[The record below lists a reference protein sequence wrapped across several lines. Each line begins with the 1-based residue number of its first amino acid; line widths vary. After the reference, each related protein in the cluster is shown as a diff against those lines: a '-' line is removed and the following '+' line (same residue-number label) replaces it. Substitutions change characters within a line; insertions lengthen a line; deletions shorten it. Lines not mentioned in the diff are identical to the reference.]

1 MKHVF
6 PKDTVIQNLI
16 DAEWRRQK
24 SEISLIASENY
35 TSPEIMAATGSILTN
50 KYAEGIPGKRY
61 YGGCEFVDQIEQC
74 AIDRAKELFGVDH
87 ANVQPHSGSSANM
100 AAYMALLKPG
110 QTILGMSLAA
120 GGHLTHGHGVNFSGS
135 LYKAVQYGVDQ
146 QTGLIDYDEVER
158 IAKESK
164 PQLIIAGASAY
175 ARVIDFARFKAIA
188 ESVGALLMVDMAHIA
203 GLIAA
208 KIHPSPAPYADCI
221 TSTTHKTLRG
231 PRGGIVLSQ
240 KQYQTALDKALM
252 PGMQGG
258 PLMHVIAAKAICFF
272 DALQEEFVSY
282 QKAVVAHAQLF
293 ARLLAERGYT
303 IVTGGTDTHLF
314 IVDLRNKGITGL
326 YAEQVL
332 QDAGIIISRSC
343 IPGDPQKP
351 WITSGIRIG
360 TPAITTRG
368 MQHDAIAEI
377 VDAIDRALLQSS
389 DSTALAA
396 IRTRMKELAAAY
408 PIPE

>member
-1 MKHVF
+1 MKHFF

-16 DAEWRRQK
+16 DAEWRRQQ

-35 TSPEIMAATGSILTN
+35 TSHEILAATGSILTN

-61 YGGCEFVDQIEQC
+61 YGGCEFVDQVEQL

-100 AAYMALLKPG
+100 AAYMTLLKPG

-120 GGHLTHGHGVNFSGS
+120 GGHLTHGHNVNFSGS
-135 LYKAVQYGVDQ
+135 LYKAVQYGVDP

-164 PQLIIAGASAY
+164 PNLIVAGASAY

-188 ESVGALLMVDMAHIA
+188 ESVGATLMVDMAHIA

-208 KIHPSPAPYADCI
+208 GIHPSPAPYADCI

-272 DALQEEFVSY
+272 DALQEPFVEY
-282 QKAVVAHAQLF
+282 QKSVVTNAQLF
-293 ARLLAERGYT
+293 ARLLIERGYS

-314 IVDLRNKGITGL
+314 IVDLRGKGITGL
-326 YAEQVL
+326 QAEQAL
-332 QDAGIIISRSC
+332 QEAGIIVSRSC

-368 MQHDAIAEI
+368 MQQDAITEI
-377 VDAIDRALLQSS
+377 VESIDRALSQSA
-389 DSTALAA
+389 DSTALAT
-396 IRTRMKELAAAY
+396 IRTRMKELAIEH

>member
-1 MKHVF
+1 MKHFF

-16 DAEWRRQK
+16 DAEWRRQQ

-35 TSPEIMAATGSILTN
+35 TSREILAATGSILTN

-61 YGGCEFVDQIEQC
+61 YGGCEFVDQVEQL

-100 AAYMALLKPG
+100 AAYMTLLKPG

-120 GGHLTHGHGVNFSGS
+120 GGHLTHGHSVNFSGS
-135 LYKAVQYGVDQ
+135 LYKAVQYGVDP

-158 IAKESK
+158 IAKESQ
-164 PQLIIAGASAY
+164 PNLIVAGASAY

-188 ESVGALLMVDMAHIA
+188 ESVGATLMVDMAHIA

-208 KIHPSPAPYADCI
+208 GIHPSPAPYADCI

-240 KQYQTALDKALM
+240 KQYQTSLDKALM

-272 DALQEEFVSY
+272 DALQEPFVEY
-282 QKAVVAHAQLF
+282 QKSVVANAQLF
-293 ARLLAERGYT
+293 ARLLIERGYS

-326 YAEQVL
+326 QAEQAL
-332 QDAGIIISRSC
+332 QEAGIIVSRSC

-368 MQHDAIAEI
+368 TQQDAITEI
-377 VDAIDRALLQSS
+377 VESIDRALSQSA
-389 DSTALAA
+389 DSTALAT
-396 IRTRMKELAAAY
+396 IRTRMKELAIAH